1 MMNLYD
7 SGNDQELDMYSYKT
21 HQFCKKMKNSNI
33 ITRKISLFF
42 IELNDLYPHEKVKA
56 FRELDDF
63 LKDSDNQNLLRRNTN
78 YINLRRWMEDK
89 I

>member
-1 MMNLYD
+1 
-7 SGNDQELDMYSYKT
+7 
-21 HQFCKKMKNSNI
+21 MKNSNI

-56 FRELDDF
+56 LRELDDF